1 MNTIIKMEK
10 HLLNILK
17 ETNTIIIP
25 RLGALT
31 ITNDAT
37 GEIMFMPYLKYD
49 DGKLAELIS
58 KAENIST
65 EEAKSNIDQSV
76 QAILNELE
84 DNKPFSINGV
94 GTFSKGE
101 DDIEFKYNETAV
113 GGNTSPKTES
123 PAPKVEEAK
132 IEETTPPVIEE
143 TAQTEEVD
151 KPTTTPVEEVKP
163 ETKVE
168 KEEPEQETV
177 KTEDKKDDKLALKA
191 KQTADKEAKEKIK
204 AEKAAKALADK
215 EAKAKEKSDK
225 KNKKSPEGKE
235 GDAKPKKKKGFLFW
249 LIIIILLGA
258 IAGGAYFFINKGH
271 HDEKGHGTD
280 HKENT
285 EHDASETHEG
295 DSMSTEHE
303 EGDSNHEHSSSNAQ
317 SGSFYI
323 ILGSFIEKVNAE
335 GLAER
340 MVMEGHSHASVIE
353 RNGNY
358 SVVFNKYS
366 SKDEAKAELQE
377 ARTIAKNAWVFTA
390 E

>member
-1 MNTIIKMEK
+1 MEK

-17 ETNTIIIP
+17 EANTIIIP

-132 IEETTPPVIEE
+132 IEE
-143 TAQTEEVD
+143 VD

-177 KTEDKKDDKLALKA
+177 KTEDKKDDKVALKA

-215 EAKAKEKSDK
+215 EAKAKAKADK

-258 IAGGAYFFINKGH
+258 IGGGAYFFINKGH

-303 EGDSNHEHSSSNAQ
+303 EGDSNHEHSSDTAQ
-317 SGSFYI
+317 PGNFYI
-323 ILGSFIEKVNAE
+323 ILGSFSERVNAE

-340 MVMEGHSHASVIE
+340 MVIEGHSHASVIE

-358 SVVFNKYS
+358 SVVFNKYNT
-366 SKDEAKAELQE
+366 KDEAKAELSE
-377 ARTIAKNAWVFTA
+377 ARAIAKNAWVLTA